1 MLYYDHNGGGNPART
16 RENKSNPPGLGGLLC
31 FVEVVAWDT
40 YLAIYQKQTVIKL
53 KPS

>member
-1 MLYYDHNGGGNPART
+1 MTTTAEETPQEQGER
-16 RENKSNPPGLGGLLC
+16 RNPPGLGGFLC

-40 YLAIYQKQTVIKL
+40 YLAIYQKQTAIKL